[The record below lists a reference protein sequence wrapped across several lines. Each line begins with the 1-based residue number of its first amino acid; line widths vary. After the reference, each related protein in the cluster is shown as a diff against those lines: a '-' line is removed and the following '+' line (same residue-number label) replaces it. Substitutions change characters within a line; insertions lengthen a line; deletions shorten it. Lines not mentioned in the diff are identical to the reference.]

1 MRGMT
6 ATNTLPLDGLR
17 VFIVEDESLLALLLE
32 DMLADLG
39 CTIVGTASTVAA
51 AVDAIPKVNA
61 GAAVLDI
68 KLGDQKSFAVAEVLA
83 AHGVPFVFATGY
95 DDGHIEDPWRDRPVL
110 QKPFAQSQLADMLR
124 RVVGSKSC

>member
-1 MRGMT
+1 MVGSGGLDLAIASGGRNHGVGARRVGMRGMT

-51 AVDAIPKVNA
+51 AVDAIPKANA

-68 KLGDQKSFAVAEVLA
+68 KLGDQK
-83 AHGVPFVFATGY
+83 
-95 DDGHIEDPWRDRPVL
+95 
-110 QKPFAQSQLADMLR
+110 
-124 RVVGSKSC
+124 